1 MLGTVLY
8 IHISKNTVSL
18 FAAKIRRFGAGLVG
32 RGGGGGYPQTGF
44 PDLSD

>member
-1 MLGTVLY
+1 MQEC
-8 IHISKNTVSL
+8 SKF

-44 PDLSD
+44 PEPESLV